1 MRHVLSSTLLLV
13 SIIGCEL
20 GARAEEPTY
29 SFQAADT
36 ALHALAPDG
45 KRTVIALFP
54 VPIDSLLPVG
64 NLLYVVYAK
73 RYIDVFDVSNPT
85 QAKRRTTLTVWEN
98 VANLHLGSNGSS
110 ILLLTTAAGA
120 TGSYSLADPLHPA
133 PLLGSPPLS
142 PLGAKLE
149 ARTYRDYGSV
159 HPMIWSG
166 LAVAVLGGALLAG
179 GVYFLNEP
187 DSTLIPVRSLL
198 GFPLTIA
205 GGLHIVIGGGFV
217 VGGAVKQ
224 KGDKR
229 PIRPTYLDPIY

>member
-1 MRHVLSSTLLLV
+1 MRHVLSSALLLV
-13 SIIGCEL
+13 SILGCEL
-20 GARAEEPTY
+20 GALAEEPKY

-45 KRTVIALFP
+45 KRTVIANFP
-54 VPIDSLLPVG
+54 VPIDSLLSVG

-73 RYIDVFDVSNPT
+73 RYIEVFDVSNPT
-85 QAKRRTTLTVWEN
+85 AAKRRTTLTVWEN
-98 VANLHLGSNGSS
+98 VAKLQLGSDGSS
-110 ILLLTTAAGA
+110 ILLLTTAEGA
-120 TGSYSLADPLHPA
+120 TGTYSLADPLHPA
-133 PLLGSPPLS
+133 PLLSSPPLS

-166 LAVAVLGGALLAG
+166 IAVVVLGGALLAG
-179 GVYFLNEP
+179 GVYFINQP
-187 DSTLIPVRSLL
+187 DSTLFPVRSLL
-198 GFPLTIA
+198 GFPLTIS
-205 GGLHIVIGGGFV
+205 GGLHILIGGGLV

-229 PIRPTYLDPIY
+229 PMRPAYLDPIY